1 MKRVSLLIITILVIV
16 LSGCVTNPD
25 IGHNNIVLPNLE
37 GLNETEIQEVFTNL
51 EHPISFEYY
60 EEENE
65 MLSNIFVE
73 YKDYSGGDIVNETNE
88 IIIIIYPVFTGETT
102 LIILP
107 DLTGLKKAEI
117 ITIFEEL
124 GVNISFVNNGIS
136 TEETANMFIEYGQY
150 MVTGDTFLITNIL
163 PIIIYPE
170 FNNNSIYF
178 SPIEMEYNGP
188 YLSEEYQDIDPL
200 NPRGGYFDVTLSY
213 CGDGDTAVF
222 NYPQEVYD
230 AIDSSAKSVRF
241 LNMDTEETY
250 YGGEEEWGKPA
261 SVYTCILLTSA
272 EEIILQTDP
281 GDNLL
286 GTYGRLLAW
295 IWIKLPGEDE
305 FHLLNYIV
313 VKQGLAQVKYEF
325 GAGETISY
333 GEHTYNEWMH
343 IAEDYAKAENLGQWG
358 YLKDYYWDYEKDEPD
373 RTRWY

>member
-1 MKRVSLLIITILVIV
+1 MKRVSLLIITILVVV

-117 ITIFEEL
+117 IAIFEDL

-272 EEIILQTDP
+272 EEIVLQTDP

>member
-1 MKRVSLLIITILVIV
+1 MKRVSLLIITILVVV
-16 LSGCVTNPD
+16 LSGCVTNPN

-117 ITIFEEL
+117 IAIFEDL

-272 EEIILQTDP
+272 EEIVLQTDP